1 MFGNTFR
8 QHFQVMGADVDVS
21 VAGDRFQIGIDDGPG
36 GERFQ
41 LRFPSDGSV
50 TAKVLDADRR
60 AQHLLLDVAH
70 RGLGMQ
76 QKYLCG
82 HDEFHWFV
90 AALPQ
95 RRDVKTLSE
104 AMEAL
109 KPQAVHREQA
119 HKQVKRKRRSKR
131 RTTAY
136 VRQGEWFFVPR
147 ADFDADERPL
157 EHNGQLVR
165 GQGKP
170 HRVQWLCMT
179 TDGRTYARGNVSHPD
194 HATLKLDAWHEVF
207 RNTEAE
213 PVVLAS
219 PKQAPRR
226 RRFSRA
232 TGAGRAPRTAAVF
245 DMRYLD

>member
-60 AQHLLLDVAH
+60 AQHLLLGVAH

-104 AMEAL
+104 AMEA
-109 KPQAVHREQA
+109 A
-119 HKQVKRKRRSKR
+119 
-131 RTTAY
+131 
-136 VRQGEWFFVPR
+136 
-147 ADFDADERPL
+147 
-157 EHNGQLVR
+157 
-165 GQGKP
+165 
-170 HRVQWLCMT
+170 
-179 TDGRTYARGNVSHPD
+179 
-194 HATLKLDAWHEVF
+194 
-207 RNTEAE
+207 
-213 PVVLAS
+213 
-219 PKQAPRR
+219 QAP
-226 RRFSRA
+226 S
-232 TGAGRAPRTAAVF
+232 RAPRTGAQASQAQAAQQAPHHGVRPAGR
-245 DMRYLD
+245 MVLRAACGLRRR